1 MSLVTQTRV
10 RCGLTGQTAQQTEQT
25 RLDFKHTCANVG
37 ASQVTIETVCTGKL
51 FQEEVFGGI
60 MNVNSLRIFYVKYVF
75 NELVYCTITSTCGM
89 GYVAVS
95 EYPTLYVCSTEYAM

>member
-1 MSLVTQTRV
+1 MSFVTKTRV

-37 ASQVTIETVCTGKL
+37 TSQVTMETVCTGKL
-51 FQEEVFGGI
+51 FQEELFGGI

-75 NELVYCTITSTCGM
+75 NDLVYCTITSTCGM